1 MNSIYHS
8 PLAMSRLR
16 LFPLTVIH
24 YTIFFIVHN
33 REIGQNF
40 KNRYL
45 QNFTFY
51 CTKPLARRLD
61 INIIFYYL
69 FFIYTIVILA
79 YMHLYFYHYFIPL
92 FSKFHFPIYHI
103 FANSILE
110 IYQYNVSKITGPF
123 TQDADS
129 SVLLKKR
136 RRSGLR

>member
-51 CTKPLARRLD
+51 CTKPLARRLAL
-61 INIIFYYL
+61 NTNLLLFIFY
-69 FFIYTIVILA
+69 IYYYNSYIHVSL
-79 YMHLYFYHYFIPL
+79 LLSLLPL

-129 SVLLKKR
+129 SVQLKKR

>member
-45 QNFTFY
+45 KNFTIY
-51 CTKPLARRLD
+51 
-61 INIIFYYL
+61 
-69 FFIYTIVILA
+69 FFIYTITILA
-79 YMHLYFYHYFIPL
+79 YMHLYFHYFIPL
-92 FSKFHFPIYHI
+92 
-103 FANSILE
+103 L
-110 IYQYNVSKITGPF
+110 
-123 TQDADS
+123 
-129 SVLLKKR
+129 
-136 RRSGLR
+136 

>member
-51 CTKPLARRLD
+51 CTKPLARRLAL
-61 INIIFYYL
+61 NTNLLLFIFY
-69 FFIYTIVILA
+69 IYYYNSCIHVSL
-79 YMHLYFYHYFIPL
+79 LLSLLPL
-92 FSKFHFPIYHI
+92 FSKFHSPIYHI